1 MSDRKGERERGEIPC
16 CISHAFFKEASRN
29 PRRIA
34 IVHAS
39 GGARVFRESHAKA
52 DYLDFDAEEL
62 LNRYRE
68 SSSPP
73 LYSGDE
79 FFTYADISSAVNS
92 LSFRISRV
100 LDGGDDPHLI
110 RPEGLFHGKKTAS
123 DRNLES
129 STMVD
134 SDSAASNKATP
145 QIVGIFIAPS
155 AEYIVSILSV
165 LRCGA
170 AFLPLDPFWPKDRI
184 LSIISSSKIHI
195 IIKCTSFSDSHQL
208 RNDDWLVNQGRSS
221 VLSVS
226 MKGNLKGS
234 FGHPDLV
241 WPCESRNPRRFC
253 YLMYTS
259 GSTGKPK
266 GVCGTEK
273 GLLNRLLW
281 MQALFPLHEVDILLF
296 KTSISFIDH
305 LQEFLT
311 AILTCTPLIIP
322 PFHELKENP
331 FCLLDFLKAYYVSR
345 VTVVPSLM
353 RAILPAM
360 QSPNGRK
367 IQETLQVLVFSGEV
381 LTISLWN
388 VLHKLLPKAAI
399 LNLYGST
406 EVSGDC
412 TYFDCKNLPMILETE
427 VLTSVPIG
435 VPISNCDIVLVGES
449 DTPDEGEIYVGGS
462 CLSIGYL
469 SDPTNMSM
477 DYVRLF
483 QDSEHSH
490 DLIMSNESQLYFRTG
505 DFARQLQSGDFV
517 FLGRKDRMVKVNGQR
532 IALEEIEDVLRE
544 HPDVDAAAVTFH
556 KGQGDFA
563 YFGVYLVLK
572 RKDEQFHHVDV
583 KHASKEFSLSI
594 KSWLVRKLPPTMIPS
609 HYFCVESLPMSSSGK
624 IDYSSLTRTT
634 FASKRIR
641 DETDSNQCDDDTLQV
656 IKEVFCDML
665 MVEEVTDHDDFFAMG
680 GNSVVAA
687 QVAHKLGIDMR
698 SLYIHPTPS
707 LLLKFLLDSE
717 SSYKNMSDIGSDLGI
732 RLKAHKGMLHSFDAM
747 NNDVYSNQLLG
758 RPTEAAVGEQVLN
771 FAKQLDKDQLIK
783 LSTGKNYSPI
793 SFKSSETN
801 SKVCKTSNSK
811 GWIASFCLPM
821 AVSFSRCNKVM
832 HELELERNNVHQS
845 CLSVEISRNGKGFMQ
860 ELWKVP
866 LNSCVDASPL
876 VVLKDGEVCLLIGSH
891 SHMFLCVNALS
902 GLVRWKVKLEGR
914 IECSAA
920 ITGDFS
926 QVVVGCYQ
934 GNIYFLDFKTGEVS
948 WSFQTGGEV
957 KSQPVV
963 DKYRHMIWCGS
974 HDHNLYALDYRK
986 HCCVYKV
993 SCGGSIYGSPIID
1006 KVHNVL
1012 YVASTSGRVTA
1023 ISIEQACPF
1032 GTLWLYE
1039 SGAPIFGSLS
1049 INPQNGDV
1057 ICCLVDGH
1065 VMALNSSGSI
1075 IWKAITGGPIFA
1087 GACISSVLPSQEGG
1101 GLLWEYEVGD
1111 PITSSAY
1118 IDENTQLI
1126 SDPSHP
1132 SDRLAC
1138 ICSSSGSIHVLR
1150 IDPNA
1155 VKKRDQQVEAA
1166 AGPIVQKFTNMDLP
1180 GDIFSSPVMI
1190 GSRIFVGC
1198 RDDHVYCIDVVC
1210 QPHQG

>member
-656 IKEVFCDML
+656 IKEV
-665 MVEEVTDHDDFFAMG
+665 
-680 GNSVVAA
+680 
-687 QVAHKLGIDMR
+687 
-698 SLYIHPTPS
+698 
-707 LLLKFLLDSE
+707 
-717 SSYKNMSDIGSDLGI
+717 
-732 RLKAHKGMLHSFDAM
+732 
-747 NNDVYSNQLLG
+747 
-758 RPTEAAVGEQVLN
+758 
-771 FAKQLDKDQLIK
+771 
-783 LSTGKNYSPI
+783 
-793 SFKSSETN
+793 
-801 SKVCKTSNSK
+801 
-811 GWIASFCLPM
+811 
-821 AVSFSRCNKVM
+821 
-832 HELELERNNVHQS
+832 
-845 CLSVEISRNGKGFMQ
+845 
-860 ELWKVP
+860 
-866 LNSCVDASPL
+866 
-876 VVLKDGEVCLLIGSH
+876 
-891 SHMFLCVNALS
+891 
-902 GLVRWKVKLEGR
+902 KLEGR

-1087 GACISSVLPSQEGG
+1087 GACISSVLPSQVLVCSRNGTVYSFELEGG